1 MHGEKVKVK
10 QGPGG
15 YKEVSISL
23 FNLDNN
29 ELSLT
34 GVFFMKVKKC
44 N

>member
-15 YKEVSISL
+15 YKQVYISL

-29 ELSLT
+29 ELSEA
-34 GVFFMKVKKC
+34 GVFFMK
-44 N
+44 